1 MILLLENP
9 VLFSTDEAS
18 FIDGQF
24 ISGDGGVG
32 IYEKSNSISL

>member
-1 MILLLENP
+1 MTLLLEDP
-9 VLFSTDEAS
+9 VLFSTDELS

-24 ISGDGGVG
+24 ISVDGGVG